1 MSQRSEKYAR
11 AMAARMDK
19 LERGLDTMARR
30 SSGRAGDLT
39 AMEIAMSVSYE
50 IKTGET
56 ERARRAL
63 KEDQRAAR
71 RRQRERER
79 VGRWLPWPWP
89 VPAGHCG
96 HRGAGHRRA
105 ARRGGKEPDGGA
117 APTSTPVPTVN
128 VLLAE
133 DWLEQQAGPMEP
145 EDVVEAM
152 LAQGYIAWRCP
163 SPLNTKTI

>member
-19 LERGLDTMARR
+19 LERGLDTMGEEVKRQ
-30 SSGRAGDLT
+30 GRDLT

-71 RRQRERER
+71 RRRRERER
-79 VGRWLPWPWP
+79 V
-89 VPAGHCG
+89 
-96 HRGAGHRRA
+96 RA
-105 ARRGGKEPDGGA
+105 LAAVAMAVLLVIVATVALVTAVRQGA
-117 APTSTPVPTVN
+117 AEKSQTAALHAPH
-128 VLLAE
+128 
-133 DWLEQQAGPMEP
+133 G
-145 EDVVEAM
+145 
-152 LAQGYIAWRCP
+152 
-163 SPLNTKTI
+163 